1 MAVSAALA
9 ACAPGGTPGAPGG
22 TPGAPGGTPSG
33 PSGASSP
40 PGGAPGAPGTPGTA
54 SARPKRRHEH
64 PSPPVAQTAVA
75 GAPTPTLAVAAFAVG
90 YINWTARTVSGRMR
104 GLAALSV
111 GQARSMV
118 TLAAAQTARDYE
130 LRRGGVANAGIVEAI
145 APVIGRP
152 DTYAVVT
159 RERTTATGTDAYR
172 GLASSWHVAMATV
185 TSSPRRGWVVSGL
198 QPET

>member
-1 MAVSAALA
+1 MRLRTGLA
-9 ACAPGGTPGAPGG
+9 AVAVIAVIAATAACTPVESPS
-22 TPGAPGGTPSG
+22 PSG
-33 PSGASSP
+33 PSGASGATSPASRATGIAATAVARAQRGHEYLSP
-40 PGGAPGAPGTPGTA
+40 PAT
-54 SARPKRRHEH
+54 
-64 PSPPVAQTAVA
+64 QTAVA
-75 GAPTPTLAVAAFAVG
+75 GAATPTLAVAAFAVG

-118 TLAAAQTARDYE
+118 ALAAAQTARDYE

-172 GLASSWHVAMATV
+172 GLAPSWHVALATV
-185 TSSPRRGWVVSGL
+185 TAGPRQGWVVSGW
-198 QPET
+198 QPEN

>member
-1 MAVSAALA
+1 MVSVALA
-9 ACAPGGTPGAPGG
+9 ACA
-22 TPGAPGGTPSG
+22 
-33 PSGASSP
+33 SGAASS
-40 PGGAPGAPGTPGTA
+40 GTA
-54 SARPKRRHEH
+54 TSDTAVLRADHSHEY
-64 PSPPVAQTAVA
+64 PSPPTAQRAVA
-75 GAPTPTLAVAAFAVG
+75 GAVTPTLAVAAFAVG

-118 TLAAAQTARDYE
+118 ALAAAQTARDYE

-145 APVIGRP
+145 APVIGQP

-172 GLASSWHVAMATV
+172 GLAPSWHVALATV
-185 TSSPRRGWVVSGL
+185 TASSRRGWVVSGW
-198 QPET
+198 QPEN